1 MAWRDILVQLRGELA
16 DVRAR
21 RQRQYEA
28 DQVEIQRQRDQ
39 LSRMARDL
47 GIVDLIKE
55 MNDILLEGRGELEH
69 IVSWEPV
76 PDHHI
81 ADDPESMLDED
92 VEVEADVITDILT
105 WEEGGE
111 LELAVDLGIGD
122 DRRVPAGKR
131 RGYSYRTGSFGTS
144 IDRRFPGRVEPV
156 SLSNLSPQISK

>member
-16 DVRAR
+16 DVRAQ

-55 MNDILLEGRGELEH
+55 MNDVLLEGRGELEH
-69 IVSWEPV
+69 IVSWEPI
-76 PDHHI
+76 PDQNI
-81 ADDPESMLDED
+81 ADAPESMLEDE
-92 VEVEADVITDILT
+92 VEVEADVISDILT

-111 LELAVDLGIGD
+111 LELAVDLGISD
-122 DRRVPAGKR
+122 DGIYLQVNGVDI
-131 RGYSYRTGSFGTS
+131 RTEREALEQALIEGFR
-144 IDRRFPGRVEPV
+144 DE
-156 SLSNLSPQISK
+156 LNL

>member
-21 RQRQYEA
+21 RQRQHEA

-122 DRRVPAGKR
+122 DGVYLQVNGVDI
-131 RGYSYRTGSFGTS
+131 RTEREALEQALIEGFR
-144 IDRRFPGRVEPV
+144 DE
-156 SLSNLSPQISK
+156 LNL

>member
-122 DRRVPAGKR
+122 DGVYLQVNGVDI
-131 RGYSYRTGSFGTS
+131 RTEREALEQALIEGFR
-144 IDRRFPGRVEPV
+144 DE
-156 SLSNLSPQISK
+156 LNL

>member
-55 MNDILLEGRGELEH
+55 MNDVLLEGRGELEH

-111 LELAVDLGIGD
+111 LELAVDLGISD
-122 DRRVPAGKR
+122 DGIYLQVNGVDI
-131 RGYSYRTGSFGTS
+131 RTEREALEQALIEGFR
-144 IDRRFPGRVEPV
+144 DE
-156 SLSNLSPQISK
+156 LNL